1 MLTLIS
7 TVTGEYSSWG
17 DNLMDI
23 RFNDI
28 YAEYG
33 IRMIL
38 YPLGCGG
45 LIGLLSAE
53 LGVRYATFLPLILL
67 GGMIGLAHV
76 ALNRPFRLKGSL
88 FSGIILAVVFSA
100 IAIVM
105 PAVGLLLSRL
115 FLPIFL
121 GTTLFSLTLLAV
133 DRWFTVRYVEPK
145 FLLLYLLT
153 AVLVFLIL
161 RLKYTLMWHSDLPFF
176 WINAGG
182 DGLAIYVYL
191 QVSLFH
197 RLAGSREA
205 SGKTARC

>member
-1 MLTLIS
+1 MTRNKL
-7 TVTGEYSSWG
+7 GEYYNRE
-17 DNLMDI
+17 DNRMNI
-23 RFNDI
+23 RFRDLF
-28 YAEYG
+28 AEYG

-38 YPLGCGG
+38 YPLVYGG
-45 LIGLLSAE
+45 LLGFLSAE
-53 LGVRYATFLPLILL
+53 LGVRYATFLPLIFL

-88 FSGIILAVVFSA
+88 FSGIILAVAFSA
-100 IAIVM
+100 IAIGM
-105 PAVGLLLSRL
+105 PAVGLLLSRF
-115 FLPIFL
+115 FLPMFL
-121 GTTLFSLTLLAV
+121 GTTIFSLTLFAV
-133 DRWFTVRYVEPK
+133 DRWFTVRYSEPK

-161 RLKYTLMWHSDLPFF
+161 WLKYFLMWHSDLPFF

-197 RLAGSREA
+197 RLAGTWGRNWPVLL
-205 SGKTARC
+205 